1 MSSSSA
7 ELSALNAKLPRFHA
21 INKQVDVTVT
31 DTNKFYT
38 GVTLDIPAKS
48 YFSIT
53 ASAIYAR
60 MGGALWIGIG
70 VNTDVNT
77 CYKNANTG
85 MNHASVSYSGYA
97 ESKITLYIFAQ
108 WSKASVNPI
117 MLEGFYVEL

>member
-1 MSSSSA
+1 MV
-7 ELSALNAKLPRFHA
+7 NASFPRFHA

-48 YFSIT
+48 YFSFT

-70 VNTDVNT
+70 VTTDINS
-77 CYKNANTG
+77 CYANANVG
-85 MNHASVSYSGYA
+85 LNHASVSYSGYT

-117 MLEGFYVEL
+117 ILEGFYVELQ